1 MPVNFKNF
9 IKTVFIPR
17 RPGGKLIPYCR
28 KVGRHPHPM
37 DSHEVKGHFP
47 FSKREAV
54 RNGLPLPYRQYTNIA
69 LLFKITKN
77 MIYFT
82 IFVGNKTENVMYL
95 SDFESIIPYT
105 DEEAR
110 VALAKI
116 ADHPMVEEV
125 SKFCFPEE
133 DPKVL
138 SNILKT
144 VKGVD
149 DFQIKV
155 MSRIINYI
163 LERTATSLTYDGI
176 EYFKEYKRYLI
187 LSNHRDIILDP
198 AFLQL
203 LFFKHSLPF
212 TEIAVGDNLI
222 SNKIIESLI
231 RSNRMIKV
239 ARGISAKELYYSS
252 LKLSKYIRQNITC
265 NRSSVWLAQRQGRTK
280 DGNDRFEQGL
290 LKMLDMSGSGN
301 FAEDFDE
308 LNIMPMSISYE
319 YEPCDI
325 LKARELYISKR
336 QKYVKAPNEDL
347 NSILTGIKQFKGRIH
362 ISFSTPLAIEE
373 IAEFNDIPR
382 AERFP
387 LMRQRLGDKIIRGY
401 KLWKTNY
408 MAYDIL
414 ASEGAIDGV
423 NNEARFISEYTPDQL
438 IGFKAYVDAQ
448 LGKVE
453 PELDRAELRDIFLRI
468 YANPVINKG
477 LNQHRYSCSEFNSLI
492 EENSE
497 IRQ

>member
-1 MPVNFKNF
+1 
-9 IKTVFIPR
+9 
-17 RPGGKLIPYCR
+17 
-28 KVGRHPHPM
+28 
-37 DSHEVKGHFP
+37 
-47 FSKREAV
+47 
-54 RNGLPLPYRQYTNIA
+54 
-69 LLFKITKN
+69 
-77 MIYFT
+77 
-82 IFVGNKTENVMYL
+82 
-95 SDFESIIPYT
+95 
-105 DEEAR
+105 
-110 VALAKI
+110 
-116 ADHPMVEEV
+116 
-125 SKFCFPEE
+125 
-133 DPKVL
+133 
-138 SNILKT
+138 
-144 VKGVD
+144 
-149 DFQIKV
+149 
-155 MSRIINYI
+155 
-163 LERTATSLTYDGI
+163 
-176 EYFKEYKRYLI
+176 
-187 LSNHRDIILDP
+187 
-198 AFLQL
+198 
-203 LFFKHSLPF
+203 
-212 TEIAVGDNLI
+212 
-222 SNKIIESLI
+222 
-231 RSNRMIKV
+231 
-239 ARGISAKELYYSS
+239 
-252 LKLSKYIRQNITC
+252 
-265 NRSSVWLAQRQGRTK
+265 
-280 DGNDRFEQGL
+280 
-290 LKMLDMSGSGN
+290 MLDMSGSGN

-373 IAEFNDIPR
+373 ITEFNDIPR

-414 ASEGAIDGV
+414 AAEGAIDGV

-497 IRQ
+497 MRQ

>member
-1 MPVNFKNF
+1 
-9 IKTVFIPR
+9 
-17 RPGGKLIPYCR
+17 
-28 KVGRHPHPM
+28 
-37 DSHEVKGHFP
+37 
-47 FSKREAV
+47 
-54 RNGLPLPYRQYTNIA
+54 
-69 LLFKITKN
+69 
-77 MIYFT
+77 
-82 IFVGNKTENVMYL
+82 MYL
-95 SDFESIIPYT
+95 SDFESIIPFT

-110 VALAKI
+110 QALLKI
-116 ADHPMVEEV
+116 ADHPIVEEV
-125 SKFCFPEE
+125 SRFCFPEE
-133 DPKVL
+133 DPHLL

-155 MSRIINYI
+155 MSRIINFI
-163 LERTATSLTYDGI
+163 LEKTATSLTYDGI

-222 SNKIIESLI
+222 TNKIIEYLI

-239 ARGISAKELYYSS
+239 ARGISARELYYSS
-252 LKLSKYIRQNITC
+252 LKLSKYIRQSITY
-265 NRSSVWLAQRQGRTK
+265 NRSSVWIAQRQGRTK

-301 FAEDFDE
+301 FAEDFNE

-325 LKARELYISKR
+325 LKARELYLSR
-336 QKYVKAPNEDL
+336 RGKYVKAPNEDL

-362 ISFSTPLAIEE
+362 ISFCTPWTIEE
-373 IAEFNDIPR
+373 IMEFNDIPKV
-382 AERFP
+382 ERFP
-387 LMRQRLGDKIIRGY
+387 LMREHLGQKIIRAY

-414 ASEGAIDGV
+414 ASEGSLEGV
-423 NNEARFISEYTPDQL
+423 NSPIFVSEYIPEQM
-438 IGFKAYVDAQ
+438 IGFKAYLDSQ
-448 LGKVE
+448 LDKLE
-453 PELDRAELRDIFLRI
+453 PEIDRAEARDILLRI

-477 LNQHRYSCSEFNSLI
+477 IKQHQYCLKDF
-492 EENSE
+492 EERIN
-497 IRQ
+497 

>member
-1 MPVNFKNF
+1 
-9 IKTVFIPR
+9 
-17 RPGGKLIPYCR
+17 
-28 KVGRHPHPM
+28 
-37 DSHEVKGHFP
+37 
-47 FSKREAV
+47 
-54 RNGLPLPYRQYTNIA
+54 
-69 LLFKITKN
+69 
-77 MIYFT
+77 
-82 IFVGNKTENVMYL
+82 MYL

-110 VALAKI
+110 EALSKI

-125 SKFCFPEE
+125 SKFCFPDE
-133 DPKVL
+133 DPKAL
-138 SNILKT
+138 SDLLKT

-155 MSRIINYI
+155 MSRIINFI
-163 LERTATSLTYDGI
+163 LEKTATSLTYDGI

-203 LFFKHSLPF
+203 IFFKHSLPF

-239 ARGISAKELYYSS
+239 ARGITAKELYYSS
-252 LKLSKYIRQNITC
+252 LKLSKYIRQSITY

-280 DGNDRFEQGL
+280 DGNDKFEQGL

-301 FAEDFDE
+301 FAEDFNE

-325 LKARELYISKR
+325 LKARELYISRR

-362 ISFSTPLAIEE
+362 ISFSTPWTIEE
-373 IAEFNDIPR
+373 IMEFNDVPR
-382 AERFP
+382 NERFP
-387 LMRQRLGDKIIRGY
+387 LMRQRLGEKIIQGY

-414 ASEGAIDGV
+414 AAEGAMEGAGS
-423 NNEARFISEYTPDQL
+423 EPRFVSEYTPDQML
-438 IGFKAYVDAQ
+438 GFKAYTDAR
-448 LGKVE
+448 LAKVE
-453 PELDRAELRDIFLRI
+453 EGIDRGELRDIFLRI
-468 YANPVINKG
+468 YANPVVNKG
-477 LNQHRYSCSEFNSLI
+477 LRQHRYSCSEFNSLI
-492 EENSE
+492 EENRE
-497 IRQ
+497 LH